1 MTIPLPAALID
12 ECLVLKSRKAARAIT
27 RRYNLRLKPFGLQS
41 TQASLLFCI
50 ARGGFQSIS
59 NLAVLMDLER
69 SALTRNL
76 AVLQR
81 GGMIAPDQ
89 TGQGKT
95 QIFSLTPT
103 GVEKV
108 RQIVPVWEELQSAIH
123 QEMGADTWQA
133 TQQALALIGRIG

>member
-1 MTIPLPAALID
+1 MTIPLPDALID

-27 RRYNLRLKPFGLQS
+27 RRYNLALKPYDLQC

-59 NLAVLMDLER
+59 NLARQMDLER

-95 QIFSLTPT
+95 QIFSLTAQ
-103 GVEKV
+103 GEEKV
-108 RQIVPVWEELQSAIH
+108 RQIAPVWQEIQSRIH
-123 QEMGADTWQA
+123 REIGTDNWHA
-133 TQQALALIGRIG
+133 TQQALALIAGIG

>member
-1 MTIPLPAALID
+1 MIMPLPDTLID

-27 RRYNLRLKPFGLQS
+27 RRYNVLLKPYGLQC

-59 NLAVLMDLER
+59 NLARQLGLER

-81 GGMIAPDQ
+81 DGMIAPDQ

-95 QIFSLTPT
+95 QVFSLTVQ
-103 GVEKV
+103 GAEKV
-108 RQIVPVWEELQSAIH
+108 RQIVPVWEKLQSTTYREI
-123 QEMGADTWQA
+123 GADNWHA
-133 TQQALALIGRIG
+133 TQQALALIARIG